1 MKAPR
6 NKETSLFHADALFP
20 ARRRTAPT
28 ESEHAEVHHSHGK
41 CPIGGFPTPRGVT
54 NCVDSWT
61 LRLNSGVKKQHSRRP
76 CGSHSNIRTCSPIE
90 RFAEHPNSFR
100 VSHLPCRENAGH
112 LVGRPPASC
121 AAPPSVRHTYRA
133 PACLS
138 PYRRHRA
145 GRNYAL
151 GGSIVQCMA
160 DFAPRHRPNRLC
172 T

>member
-1 MKAPR
+1 MRNISLLSPR
-6 NKETSLFHADALFP
+6 A
-20 ARRRTAPT
+20 RRTADSPGQSQNMLKCT
-28 ESEHAEVHHSHGK
+28 TAMVSVLLGDFPPRGELQIAWTRGLSGSTQVLRSSIHAECCG
-41 CPIGGFPTPRGVT
+41 
-54 NCVDSWT
+54 
-61 LRLNSGVKKQHSRRP
+61 P

-100 VSHLPCRENAGH
+100 VSHLPSRENAGH
-112 LVGRPPASC
+112 LVGRPAASC
-121 AAPPSVRHTYRA
+121 AAPSAASVRHTYRA

-172 T
+172 K